1 MKTSSKLVACA
12 LLCSSIAVPAQAGI
26 VAAEQNAFKNA
37 TVIDFDELAD
47 NTQLTTQ
54 YAAQGV
60 ADFNA
65 QVLNQYGYAR
75 TSSSMVP
82 AFSGSQHVY
91 FGGSIQFGQAV
102 DRVGAWLFKTN
113 GMQYLSALDAAQNV
127 LMTVAVDA
135 NSADSMY
142 YDFVG
147 IKSDA
152 ANIAYV
158 VLTNSDLSQDP
169 NWDIAGPT
177 TFFDNFSFG
186 GSDETVAVPEPA
198 SMSLLGM
205 GLLALAGLR
214 SRKRG

>member
-1 MKTSSKLVACA
+1 MKTSSKIVACA
-12 LLCSSIAVPAQAGI
+12 LLCSLIGVPAQAGV
-26 VAAEQNAFKNA
+26 VAAEQDAFKNS
-37 TVIDFDELAD
+37 TVIDFDELSD
-47 NTQLTTQ
+47 NTSLNTQ

-65 QVLNQYGYAR
+65 QVLNQHGFAR
-75 TSSSMVP
+75 TSSSLVP
-82 AFSGSQHVY
+82 AFSGSQLVY
-91 FGGSIQFGQAV
+91 FGGSIQLGQAV
-102 DRVGAWLFKTN
+102 DRVGAWIFKTN

-127 LMTVAVDA
+127 LMSVAVDA
-135 NSADSMY
+135 NSADSML

-152 ANIAYV
+152 ADIAYV

-177 TFFDNFSFG
+177 TFFDDFTFG
-186 GSDETVAVPEPA
+186 GTDETVAVPEPA

>member
-1 MKTSSKLVACA
+1 MKISSKLFACGLLSALIGAPAHAGVVA
-12 LLCSSIAVPAQAGI
+12 VEQA
-26 VAAEQNAFKNA
+26 AFKNA
-37 TVIDFDELAD
+37 TVIDFDDLSD
-47 NTQLTTQ
+47 NTSLTTQ

-65 QVLNQYGYAR
+65 EVLNQYAYAR
-75 TSSSMVP
+75 TSSSLVP
-82 AFSGSQHVY
+82 AFSGSQSVY
-91 FGGSIQFGQAV
+91 FGGSIQLGQAV
-102 DRVGAWLFKTN
+102 DRVGAWLFKSN
-113 GMQYLSALDAAQNV
+113 NMQYLSALDASQNV
-127 LMTVAVDA
+127 LMTVAVNA
-135 NSADSMY
+135 NSADSML

-158 VLTNSDLSQDP
+158 VITNSDLSQDP

-177 TFFDNFSFG
+177 TFFDDFTFG
-186 GSDETVAVPEPA
+186 GTDETVAVPEPA
-198 SMSLLGM
+198 SMGLLGL

>member
-1 MKTSSKLVACA
+1 MKISSKLFACA
-12 LLCSSIAVPAQAGI
+12 LLGALTGVPAQAGI
-26 VAAEQNAFKNA
+26 VAAEQDAFTNS
-37 TVIDFDELAD
+37 TVINFDDLAD
-47 NTQLTTQ
+47 NTTLTTQ

-60 ADFNA
+60 ANFNA
-65 QVLNQYGYAR
+65 QVLNQYSYAR
-75 TSSSMVP
+75 TSSSLVP
-82 AFSGSQHVY
+82 AYSGSQLVY
-91 FGGSIQFGQAV
+91 FGGSIQLGQAV

-135 NSADSMY
+135 GSADSML

-158 VLTNSDLSQDP
+158 IITNSDVSQDP
-169 NWDIAGPT
+169 NWDIAGQT
-177 TFFDNFSFG
+177 TFFDDFTFG
-186 GSDETVAVPEPA
+186 SGETAAVPEPA